1 MVDDLFAN
9 AAEGLRLPG
18 GDLVE
23 RERLISRSSISQ
35 RSEGWTVYGGTASS
49 SSSSSSSATGTCNNR
64 PPSCCTRHP
73 RAEGCSRHRRAVSG
87 APARFSGTLTLRDD
101 LFLIESASGHGPHHP
116 PAVVRAYE
124 ACDGA
129 TALAQIRTVS
139 NATLSARARLAAA
152 PLPIVAVIFFGTHY
166 ERLPLLRLYEP
177 YFAQTVY
184 MSPRAEIHS
193 ALRRTGGERSVA
205 APAAGSTS
213 TPSWDPWA
221 RAISYQCVHGLKAT
235 YVCVA
240 DIGQRV
246 LGALFQ
252 KQAREPQAGRSRA
265 GGLEGSLLGGGV
277 LYFHFDLWV
286 QPWRMLAHDSASVRA
301 SRLASLWALPPGR
314 IHLKQAGPTHLM
326 PLECFNASASA
337 TYARRHP
344 QWTWARDVPNAL
356 NGLQRACGGGAC
368 DPNRLCVGWAD
379 LYYVP
384 ARHMLRFGQLANAFA
399 HTAANAELAVPTIID
414 ILRTRSAAANAP
426 KTASDAQVT
435 PNMAPDA
442 IPASPEAM
450 YRPACWGFCC
460 ALTTCPE
467 LLARHACGHRMQ
479 LSEGAVRDAFAELM
493 RAPPPLGTRN
503 PIPLLSS
510 NGGGH

>member
-1 MVDDLFAN
+1 
-9 AAEGLRLPG
+9 
-18 GDLVE
+18 
-23 RERLISRSSISQ
+23 
-35 RSEGWTVYGGTASS
+35 
-49 SSSSSSSATGTCNNR
+49 
-64 PPSCCTRHP
+64 
-73 RAEGCSRHRRAVSG
+73 
-87 APARFSGTLTLRDD
+87 
-101 LFLIESASGHGPHHP
+101 
-116 PAVVRAYE
+116 VRAYE

-129 TALAQIRTVS
+129 TALSQIRTVS
-139 NATLSARARLAAA
+139 NATLSARAQLAAA

-213 TPSWDPWA
+213 STSSPSWDPWA
-221 RAISYQCVHGLKAT
+221 RALSYQCIHGLKTT

-246 LGALFQ
+246 QRVLGSLFQ
-252 KQAREPQAGRSRA
+252 DQARVPQAGRSRA
-265 GGLEGSLLGGGV
+265 GSFEGSLLGGGV

-286 QPWRMLAHDSASVRA
+286 QPWRMLAHDSASVLTTARQWRMLAHDSASVRA

-314 IHLKQAGPTHLM
+314 IHLKQAGLTHLM
-326 PLECFNASASA
+326 PLECFNASARA

-368 DPNRLCVGWAD
+368 DPNRLCLGWAD

-384 ARHMLRFGQLANAFA
+384 SRHMLRFGQLANAFA

-414 ILRTRSAAANAP
+414 ILRTRSAAADAP
-426 KTASDAQVT
+426 KTASEADNFLPNTAPDAQVT

-493 RAPPPLGTRN
+493 RVPPPLGTRN